1 MENMM
6 ACKIR
11 INGKEI
17 GNGNPVY
24 VIAEIGINHNGQPK
38 TARQLIDRAR
48 WANASAVKFQTY
60 ITEKRVGKN
69 SPIFNLL
76 KQCELTFQEQK
87 ELFQYAGDSGIDV
100 FSTPFDD
107 ESVDFLASVGTPCY
121 KIASFDVTNRKLV
134 RRISKQG
141 KPVIMSRGMANRQEI
156 DRATRILKKNDI
168 RFALLHCISAY
179 PVSSMSQLHLST
191 IQALRGRYNCPVG
204 FSDHTIGIEAP
215 KYAVAAGATII
226 EKHFTLSKKS
236 KGPDHAISAEPAEMK
251 KLTESIRFVREIM
264 GTPAWAE
271 TDAEKEILQYRRYS

>member
-1 MENMM
+1 M

-87 ELFQYAGDSGIDV
+87 ELFQYACDSGIDV